1 MRSTNTKGILLKKTL
16 LANDDGLLEFFT
28 KEYGKVVLSVKKFSN
43 SKKRAAEIDFFRLLD
58 LTIFE
63 GRNSKSLKTV
73 TTTKVFNCFSTNL
86 KTSERGFMW
95 LEKLRQILPEE
106 RTSSIL
112 FETVESIFKETTP
125 EFIIPFDLFFRSVI
139 LNSLGLLT
147 RFDQERGAVW
157 FNVQNFE
164 FFLQETLGTIKI
176 SNTARQ
182 LLEFLRRANFAEFMD
197 KKDNLPQEYFAE
209 VDRVLNDIEEFHC

>member
-1 MRSTNTKGILLKKTL
+1 MGETKTRGILLKKTL

-43 SKKRAAEIDFFRLLD
+43 SKKRAREIDFFRLLE
-58 LTIFE
+58 LSIFE

-73 TTTKVFNCFSTNL
+73 TTTKVFNCFSTDL
-86 KTSERGFMW
+86 RSSERGFMW
-95 LEKLRQILPEE
+95 LERLRQILPEE
-106 RTSSIL
+106 RPSSIL

-125 EFIIPFDLFFRSVI
+125 EFIISFDLFFRSVI

-147 RFDQERGAVW
+147 RFDQERGDVW

-164 FFLQETLGTIKI
+164 FFLQETPGSVKI

-182 LLEFLRRANFAEFMD
+182 LLEFLRRANFPEFMD
-197 KKDNLPQEYFAE
+197 KKDNLPEDYFAE
-209 VDRVLNDIEEFHC
+209 VDKVLMAIEEFHC